1 MFPSLWSDDEDGRGA
16 GGAAFRPR
24 RGISSI
30 SHAQANELIESG
42 RCVLLDVREPDEF
55 SQIRIPQAVN
65 LPLGRISAETAAR
78 AAPSKDVPVVVY
90 CRTGRRASE
99 AAQILQRL
107 GYSTILNMGGI
118 SSWPFSTVTG
128 K

>member
-1 MFPSLWSDDEDGRGA
+1 MFPSLWSGKSDSADE
-16 GGAAFRPR
+16 GAAFHPR
-24 RGISSI
+24 RGISSVGY
-30 SHAQANELIESG
+30 AQASALIEAG
-42 RCVLLDVREPDEF
+42 KCVLLDVREPDEF

-65 LPLGRISAETAAR
+65 LPVGRINAETASK

-90 CRTGRRASE
+90 CKTGRRAAE
-99 AAQILQRL
+99 AAIILSRL

-128 K
+128 S

>member
-1 MFPSLWSDDEDGRGA
+1 MFPSLWSDDEK
-16 GGAAFRPR
+16 GGGGDAAAFRPR

-30 SHAQANELIESG
+30 GYAQANALIESG

-55 SQIRIPQAVN
+55 SQIRIPKAVN
-65 LPLGRISAETAAR
+65 LPVGKINAETAAK

-99 AAQILQRL
+99 AAQILKSL